1 MKIPPFKEIN
11 PPTKDGFWINK
22 KTKERYG
29 GQYISP
35 LLVPNLKRVE
45 EGFFKAIKDKKFM
58 KELNEELLS
67 FIGVNTPIHFSP
79 ELTKLAGGEK
89 KVGRIY
95 LKRTDLHTNHSHKPV
110 SAYSCCKLAKY
121 LGFKK
126 VLTETGA
133 FQNGRAV
140 ASACSALGLDLDI
153 YVGANDAKKL
163 AINKDISALHGAN
176 IIEVHDSTKS
186 LLPAMAAALRA
197 FQSEPDSM
205 YVVGSCAGPRPY
217 PLMVRTF
224 ASVIGRITK
233 KQFKDLTSKDPS
245 TIFAVVGGGSN
256 FSAIAYPYYNSKNTK
271 LYGVESAGLGIK
283 TGKHGATIVGGGKMG
298 ILLGMQSKVLLD
310 GENIAKSFTAASGLD
325 FASQGPEVAYMHSI
339 GKIKFLAT
347 KDIDAKKTFM
357 MMARKIGLI
366 CAIEACYVIHA
377 AIKEIRKIGKP
388 KQNHLIH
395 LCGSGE
401 PNVAQMMEF
410 MEKNK

>member
-1 MKIPPFKEIN
+1 MKIDPFKELN
-11 PPTKDGFWINK
+11 PPTKDGYWINK
-22 KTKERYG
+22 KTKERFG
-29 GQYISP
+29 GAYISS

-45 EGFFKAIKDKKFM
+45 KGFFKAIKDKKFM
-58 KELNEELLS
+58 KELNEELET

-89 KVGRIY
+89 KGKIF

-126 VLTETGA
+126 ILTETGA

-140 ASACSALGLDLDI
+140 ASACAALGLDLDI

-197 FQSEPDSM
+197 FQSEPYSM
-205 YVVGSCAGPRPY
+205 YVVGSCAGPHPY

-233 KQFKDLTSKDPS
+233 KQFKNLVGKDPS
-245 TIFAVVGGGSN
+245 TIFAVCGGGSN
-256 FSAIAYPYYNSKNTK
+256 FSAIAYPYYKSKKTS
-271 LYGVESAGLGIK
+271 LFAVESSGDGIK
-283 TGKHGATIVGGGKMG
+283 TGRHGATIGGGGKMG

-310 GENIAKSFTAASGLD
+310 GENVAESYTAASGLD
-325 FASQGPEVAYMHSI
+325 FSSIGPEVAYMESI
-339 GKIKFLAT
+339 GAVKFLT
-347 KDIDAKKTFM
+347 TSDLEAKKTFM
-357 MMARKIGLI
+357 MMARRHGLI

-377 AIKEIRKIGKP
+377 AINEIRKRKNP
-388 KQNHLIH
+388 RENHLIH

-410 MEKNK
+410 MKKNK

>member
-1 MKIPPFKEIN
+1 MKIDPFKELN
-11 PPTKDGFWINK
+11 PPTKDGYWINK
-22 KTKERYG
+22 KTKERFG
-29 GQYISP
+29 GAYISS

-45 EGFFKAIKDKKFM
+45 KGFFKAIKDKKFM
-58 KELNEELLS
+58 KELNEELET

-89 KVGRIY
+89 KGKIF

-126 VLTETGA
+126 ILTETGA

-140 ASACSALGLDLDI
+140 ASACAALKLDLDI
-153 YVGANDAKKL
+153 YVGANDSKKL

-176 IIEVHDSTKS
+176 IIEVNDSTKS

-205 YVVGSCAGPRPY
+205 YVVGSVAGPHPY

-233 KQFKDLTSKDPS
+233 KQFKDAIGKDPS

-256 FSAIAYPYYNSKNTK
+256 FSSIAYPYYKSANTK

-298 ILLGMQSKVLLD
+298 VLLGMQSKVLLD

-377 AIKEIRKIGKP
+377 AIKEIKKTGRRG
-388 KQNHLIH
+388 QNHLIH

-410 MEKNK
+410 VKKNK

>member
-11 PPTKDGFWINK
+11 PPTKDGYWINK
-22 KTKERYG
+22 KTKERFG

-45 EGFFKAIKDKKFM
+45 KGFFKAIKDKKFM
-58 KELNEELLS
+58 TELNEELLS
-67 FIGVNTPIHFSP
+67 FIGVNTPVHFSP

-89 KVGRIY
+89 KIGKIY

-110 SAYSCCKLAKY
+110 SAYSSCKLAKY

-126 VLTETGA
+126 ILTETGA

-140 ASACSALGLDLDI
+140 ASACAALGLDLDI
-153 YVGANDAKKL
+153 YVGAKDAKKL

-205 YVVGSCAGPRPY
+205 YVVGSCAGPMPY
-217 PLMVRTF
+217 PLLVRTF

-233 KQFKDLTSKDPS
+233 KQFKNLVGKDPS
-245 TIFAVVGGGSN
+245 TIFCVCGGGSN
-256 FSAIAYPYYNSKNTK
+256 MLSIQYPYLKTKNTK
-271 LYGVESAGLGIK
+271 LYAVESAGKGLK
-283 TGKHGATIVGGGKMG
+283 TKKHGATISGGGKMG
-298 ILLGMQSKVLLD
+298 ILLGMQSKVLLA
-310 GENIAKSFTAASGLD
+310 GENIAESFTEASGLD
-325 FASQGPEVAYMHSI
+325 FSSIGPEVAYLQSI
-339 GKIKFLAT
+339 GRIKFLTAT
-347 KDIDAKKTFM
+347 DLEAKKTFM
-357 MMARKIGLI
+357 MMARKVGLI

-395 LCGSGE
+395 LCGAGE
-401 PNVAQMMEF
+401 PNVAQMMEH
-410 MEKNK
+410 MKKNK

>member
-1 MKIPPFKEIN
+1 MKIDPFKELN
-11 PPTKDGFWINK
+11 PPTKDGYWINK
-22 KTKERYG
+22 KNKERYG

-35 LLVPNLKRVE
+35 LLVPNLKRVQ

-89 KVGRIY
+89 KVGKIF
-95 LKRTDLHTNHSHKPV
+95 LKRTDLHTNHSHKPI

-140 ASACSALGLDLDI
+140 ASACAALGLDLDI

-205 YVVGSCAGPRPY
+205 YIVGSVAGPHPY

-233 KQFKDLTSKDPS
+233 KQFKSLTGKDPS
-245 TIFAVVGGGSN
+245 TIFAVCGGGSN
-256 FSAIAYPYYNSKNTK
+256 LESITYPYIKSNKVK
-271 LYGVESAGLGIK
+271 LYAVESAGKGIK
-283 TGKHGATIVGGGKMG
+283 TGKHGATISGGGKMG
-298 ILLGMQSKVLLD
+298 VLLGMRSKVLLN
-310 GENIAKSFTAASGLD
+310 GGNIADSFTEASGLD
-325 FASQGPEVAYMHSI
+325 FSSIGPEVAYLHSI
-339 GKIKFLAT
+339 GRIKFLTAT
-347 KDIDAKKTFM
+347 DIEAKKTFM

-377 AIKEIRKIGKP
+377 AIREIKKTGKP

-410 MEKNK
+410 MKKNK